1 MPGVEHK
8 KPTIGVVSELTGCP
22 IETIRYY
29 ERIGLLP
36 EPARSPGGFRLYS
49 DDHVKRLTFI
59 RRARALGFHLDEV
72 RELLSLVEAN
82 AYTCAEVREITLN
95 HLAEIERK
103 LADLVKLQATLK
115 EMAAQCEGDHVPVCP
130 VIDALWEYGR
140 ESNSRDRPQS

>member
-1 MPGVEHK
+1 MPAADQR
-8 KPTIGVVSELTGCP
+8 KPTIGVVSELTGCR

-36 EPARSPGGFRLYS
+36 EPERSPGGFRLYS
-49 DDHVKRLTFI
+49 DDHIKRLTFI

-72 RELLSLVEAN
+72 RELLSLVNAN

-103 LADLVKLQATLK
+103 IADLAKLQATLK
-115 EMAAQCEGDHVPVCP
+115 AMAAQCEGGHVPDCP
-130 VIDALWEYGR
+130 IIDVLLT
-140 ESNSRDRPQS
+140 